1 MGVNT
6 GAPARTRKYYAPT
19 SPKPAVS
26 SRTPTL
32 ANVTANPLDS
42 FGCKDSAQQSPRPP
56 PPQPVRLAAPA
67 NVKLPPVRSSL
78 PRSRKSPGAEDGT
91 VTGTV
96 AASTWGRGRH
106 CDRQEP
112 RPRKSPGPGAEG
124 GTVTGKRRAPRAGSN
139 ALTHAGRAVL
149 VQSTEPH
156 LEQVALGRRQSVPQS
171 YRQPPAVL
179 AQQPDILASP
189 PHSRRA
195 HHRFAACLTPGVGL
209 SRTMARFRAERSQD
223 QVYVCIDR

>member
-26 SRTPTL
+26 SRTSML
-32 ANVTANPLDS
+32 ANVTANP
-42 FGCKDSAQQSPRPP
+42 FDSAQQSPRPP
-56 PPQPVRLAAPA
+56 APPPVRLAAPV

-78 PRSRKSPGAEDGT
+78 PRSRKSPGAE
-91 VTGTV
+91 
-96 AASTWGRGRH
+96 
-106 CDRQEP
+106 
-112 RPRKSPGPGAEG
+112 G
-124 GTVTGKRRAPRAGSN
+124 GTVTGKPRAPGAGSN
-139 ALTHAGRAVL
+139 ALTRADRAVL

-156 LEQVALGRRQSVPQS
+156 LEQVALGRRQSLPQS

-223 QVYVCIDR
+223 QVHVCMRVCMDVCVCVYVCMYVCMYR